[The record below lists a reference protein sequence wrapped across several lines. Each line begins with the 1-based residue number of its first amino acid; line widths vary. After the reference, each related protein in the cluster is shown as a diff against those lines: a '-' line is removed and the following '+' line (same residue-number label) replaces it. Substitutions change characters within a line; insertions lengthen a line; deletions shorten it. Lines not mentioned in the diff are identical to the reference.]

1 MIASRFTEALAADGP
16 AADRTGTMD
25 LYGWLI
31 GSWDLDVT
39 RFLDDGSKRQR
50 QGEWHFGWVLEGRAI
65 QDVWIVPRRGEL
77 RTGDAAANVNS
88 YGTTLRIFDPR
99 IDAWQIQWIDPVTQ
113 NFLVMVGRKQGDN
126 IVQLGTSPEGRPIR
140 WSFSQITQNSFR
152 WRGETSRGSSAMKEA
167 SWRLDLEFFA
177 RRVA

>member
-1 MIASRFTEALAADGP
+1 MTAAAIIDALAADGP
-16 AADRTGTMD
+16 AADRAGKMD

-39 RFLDDGSKRQR
+39 RFLDDGSRRRR
-50 QGEWHFGWVLEGRAI
+50 QGEWHFGWIPEGRAI

-77 RTGDAAANVNS
+77 RQGDAAANTNS
-88 YGTTLRIFDPR
+88 YGTTLRIYDSR

-113 NFLVMVGRKQGDN
+113 NFLVMVGRKQGDD
-126 IVQLGTSPEGRPIR
+126 IIQLGDNRDGRPIR
-140 WSFSQITQNSFR
+140 WSFSQIAQNSFR
-152 WRGETSRGSSAMKEA
+152 WRGETACDNGAVGGA